1 MTPSFRA
8 AAVTALLMLGGCAA
22 KTPVATSRPDTAK
35 IVDAIKTDEVHWND
49 DWKSGDAARVA
60 AHFAPGALYAIA
72 GEAPLTGTPAITAGV
87 QRAMDD
93 KTFALSFVSD
103 KVFVATSGDLAVS
116 RGGYVVTATDP
127 TTGSAATEKGT
138 FVTVYRPQP
147 RDGWKAVWEVTAPA
161 AAAAPV
167 KEAAR

>member
-22 KTPVATSRPDTAK
+22 KTPASTSRPDTAK
-35 IVDAIKTDEVHWND
+35 IVDAIRTDEVHWNA

-60 AHFAPGALYAIA
+60 AHFAPGALYSIA
-72 GEAPLTGTPAITAGV
+72 DEAPMAGTAAITAGM
-87 QRAMDD
+87 QQAMDD
-93 KTFALSFVSD
+93 KGFSLAFASD
-103 KVFVATSGDLAVS
+103 KVIVAASGDLAVA

-127 TTGSAATEKGT
+127 NTGSVVTQKGT

-161 AAAAPV
+161 ASAAPV